1 MQTRK
6 CFMQTT
12 FAAASLALLATAWTA
27 ATSSA
32 RAADITIKL
41 GHCCPAD
48 QAYGVYAHGFSD
60 KMKEASNGRIE
71 VEVLDGGVMGS
82 EQEMAQQVQ
91 LGTLQMG
98 AITSNNVAQLAP
110 SINVLVLPYMN
121 VSMEELVGEG
131 GLLRPGPWRD
141 ELNRRVLA
149 ESGSVQI
156 IGGYTNAFRNL
167 FTKDRCV
174 QTLDDLK
181 GLKIRVPKN
190 PVMERMWRA
199 WGVSTYPIAWS
210 ETFGA
215 IQQGVIDA
223 FDSPLDVIPR
233 MGFYEHINYVI
244 DTNYLPQAA
253 LLIVNK
259 PWFDRL
265 PEKDRALILKIADA
279 NDEWHYN
286 WVKQDQE
293 SLKKSLIEQ
302 RGTKFCELEDAAE
315 WEKKA
320 KAIWP
325 DIYSLVG
332 GGEDWVNATLEYK
345 KTGKLPD

>member
-1 MQTRK
+1 MQARRK
-6 CFMQTT
+6 FMELA
-12 FAAASLALLATAWTA
+12 FAAAGLALLATAWV
-27 ATSSA
+27 TSAVPA
-32 RAADITIKL
+32 RAGDITIKL

-48 QAYGVYAHGFSD
+48 QAYGVYAHGFAD
-60 KMKEASNGRIE
+60 KMKEASRGRIK

-91 LGTLQMG
+91 LGTLQMA

-110 SINVLVLPYMN
+110 SINVLVLPYLN
-121 VSMEELVGEG
+121 TSMEEIVGEA
-131 GLLRPGPWRD
+131 GLLRPGPWRE
-141 ELNRRVLA
+141 ELNKRVLA

-156 IGGYTNAFRNL
+156 VGGYTNSFRKL
-167 FTKDRCV
+167 FTKNTCV
-174 QTLDDLK
+174 ETLEDLQ
-181 GLKIRVPKN
+181 GLKIRIPKN
-190 PVMERMWRA
+190 PVMEKMWRA

-233 MGFYEHINYVI
+233 MGFHEHIKYVI

-259 PWFDRL
+259 PWFDGL
-265 PEKDRALILKIADA
+265 PQEDRDLILKTADA

-286 WVKQDQE
+286 WVKKDQE
-293 SLKKSLIEQ
+293 TLKKELTSKH
-302 RGTKFCELEDAAE
+302 GTTFCELKDGAD

-325 DIYSLVG
+325 DLYSLVG
-332 GGEDWVNATLEYK
+332 GGEDWVKATLEYK
-345 KTGKLPD
+345 KTGKLPN

>member
-1 MQTRK
+1 MQIRNGI
-6 CFMQTT
+6 MQVAL
-12 FAAASLALLATAWTA
+12 AAFTMAFLVTVWATG
-27 ATSSA
+27 SV

-48 QAYGVYAHGFSD
+48 QAYGVYSHGFAD
-60 KMKEASNGRIE
+60 KMKSASNGRIE

-121 VSMEELVGEG
+121 VSMEELVGEK

-149 ESGSVQI
+149 ESGSLQI
-156 IGGYTNAFRNL
+156 IGGFTNAFRLL
-167 FTKDRCV
+167 FTKNRCV
-174 QTLDDLK
+174 QTLDDLQ
-181 GLKIRVPKN
+181 GLKVRVPKN

-199 WGVSTYPIAWS
+199 WGISTYPISWG

-215 IQQGVIDA
+215 IQQGVVDA
-223 FDSPLDVIPR
+223 FESPLDVIPR
-233 MGFYEHINYVI
+233 MGFHEHIKYVI
-244 DTNYLPQAA
+244 ETTYLPQAA

-259 PWFDRL
+259 PWFDSL
-265 PEKDRALILKIADA
+265 SDNDRALILKVADE
-279 NDEWHYN
+279 NDDWHYN
-286 WVKQDQE
+286 WVKRDQQN
-293 SLKKSLIEQ
+293 LKTNLIEKH
-302 RGTKFCELEDAAE
+302 GTKFCELKDAAV
-315 WEKKA
+315 WEEKA

-325 DIYSLVG
+325 ELYSLVG
-332 GGEDWVNATLEYK
+332 GGEAWVNATLEYK
-345 KTGKLPD
+345 KTGKLPN